1 MDDLISREAAIKA
14 IHERAGIDGFIDVP
28 QEYVTDAIRALPSV
42 QPEVTEEAVKDYC
55 RKRCLT
61 ILTNDYFYKL
71 LSAQPNLQPTCNQ
84 LATDTISRQ
93 AVIDALQAGA
103 DGFKYHWDRL
113 GSEESFGG
121 YSALLSAINEIER
134 LPSAQPEIIRCK
146 DCKHVQEDKLYG
158 QCWCNGSEVK
168 TDDFCSRAERREG

>member
-1 MDDLISREAAIKA
+1 MDDLTSREAAIKA

-84 LATDTISRQ
+84 LATN
-93 AVIDALQAGA
+93 LQ
-103 DGFKYHWDRL
+103 
-113 GSEESFGG
+113 
-121 YSALLSAINEIER
+121 
-134 LPSAQPEIIRCK
+134 PTP
-146 DCKHVQEDKLYG
+146 
-158 QCWCNGSEVK
+158 
-168 TDDFCSRAERREG
+168 